1 MATRANQGN
10 QGGGNDDHP
19 NAGGGNQSNQGN
31 QGSQGGGNDD
41 HPNAGGGNQSN
52 QGNQGSQGGT
62 EDDETYGDDDGDGQ
76 YDSVQNQGN
85 QGNQGGGYG
94 GYDDEGFGGYVG
106 GATNDA
112 FGGNPNETTRG
123 NDGAGRD
130 ADGDGRSDSRRE
142 EGSQGVVLGVYSDGS
157 EYDLNRPLE
166 AAVLDTPITV
176 LDVPSTPT
184 YDNVREAEAAE
195 RLEQLLAD
203 PETREL
209 FEGLTEAEQM
219 AVLSEL
225 NRAQQEED
233 PPSADSVRDALTHS
247 DAAATLTPE
256 QRELLADQI
265 EGLLE
270 AGAGP
275 EGVLAAIE
283 QSEAVAHM
291 SVEQKTMLA
300 MDVLG
305 GGAQPASADTSGVA
319 APVENLLGGGTA
331 IERAQP
337 PEYWDQVKA
346 DYLKSPNAPED
357 ATEWRQ
363 EADAA
368 VARAVQEFREQGYSP
383 GALAAAER
391 TLREAVGSGQSEQ
404 EQSNIARM
412 KDLTRGQV
420 WTDTGEGYEQTD
432 PDADVQ
438 IGIDAQGNVV
448 GSTTSRPVPD
458 TEWDRFL
465 ASEEARLLA
474 ENAAR
479 RAGDPNNPID
489 QRAAAFGELKDV
501 AGPEGFSSAEFEAFA
516 ATGRLPDRLRPAT
529 VSGGGNQAAG
539 TEQLLSAGPDLPAPA
554 DGQSAASVE
563 RAFTPEFVAYAEK
576 YGLTPEQLQAGMD
589 DAEASGDFDG
599 VPRAYAEET
608 LAEADRTGETPSE
621 VLERKQ
627 EERAAALEAVAF
639 AQSDRM
645 GYLESKGYDGDA
657 IENMSQAEI
666 DTLID
671 VNVASDQQA
680 VAAAQSDRMGYLES
694 KGYDGDA
701 IENMSQAEI
710 DTLIDVNVASDQQ
723 AGAAAQSDVMGYLES
738 KGYDADTI
746 ENMSQA
752 EMMRLVDVNVAS
764 DRQAVSPAS
773 RGQADC
779 ERAVGGHGVSGGE
792 GLRRRHHREHEP
804 GGDGPLGAGQRGQR
818 QAGDGPCSVGGI
830 WGI

>member
-1 MATRANQGN
+1 M
-10 QGGGNDDHP
+10 
-19 NAGGGNQSNQGN
+19 
-31 QGSQGGGNDD
+31 
-41 HPNAGGGNQSN
+41 
-52 QGNQGSQGGT
+52 
-62 EDDETYGDDDGDGQ
+62 
-76 YDSVQNQGN
+76 
-85 QGNQGGGYG
+85 
-94 GYDDEGFGGYVG
+94 
-106 GATNDA
+106 
-112 FGGNPNETTRG
+112 
-123 NDGAGRD
+123 
-130 ADGDGRSDSRRE
+130 
-142 EGSQGVVLGVYSDGS
+142 
-157 EYDLNRPLE
+157 
-166 AAVLDTPITV
+166 
-176 LDVPSTPT
+176 
-184 YDNVREAEAAE
+184 
-195 RLEQLLAD
+195 
-203 PETREL
+203 
-209 FEGLTEAEQM
+209 
-219 AVLSEL
+219 
-225 NRAQQEED
+225 EED

-337 PEYWDQVKA
+337 PEYWDQVKT

-489 QRAAAFGELKDV
+489 QRAAAFRELKDV

-516 ATGRLPDRLRPAT
+516 ATGRLPDRLRPDT
-529 VSGGGNQAAG
+529 VLAGGGAMPADTATFLG
-539 TEQLLSAGPDLPAPA
+539 VGGDLTPGVISPGEARAMGRPDLAGYTKEVGA
-554 DGQSAASVE
+554 DGQVVAVP
-563 RAFTPEFVAYAEK
+563 PEGGYD
-576 YGLTPEQLQAGMD
+576 PQ
-589 DAEASGDFDG
+589 
-599 VPRAYAEET
+599 
-608 LAEADRTGETPSE
+608 
-621 VLERKQ
+621 
-627 EERAAALEAVAF
+627 AAAA
-639 AQSDRM
+639 
-645 GYLESKGYDGDA
+645 
-657 IENMSQAEI
+657 AE
-666 DTLID
+666 
-671 VNVASDQQA
+671 
-680 VAAAQSDRMGYLES
+680 AAQSWAADASALLES
-694 KGYDGDA
+694 QG
-701 IENMSQAEI
+701 I
-710 DTLIDVNVASDQQ
+710 DTSEMTDAQMAALVDPVVASAQRQHQRDV
-723 AGAAAQSDVMGYLES
+723 ATWAADASALLES
-738 KGYDADTI
+738 QGIDTSEMTDAQ
-746 ENMSQA
+746 MA
-752 EMMRLVDVNVAS
+752 ALVDPVA
-764 DRQAVSPAS
+764 AS
-773 RGQADC
+773 A
-779 ERAVGGHGVSGGE
+779 
-792 GLRRRHHREHEP
+792 
-804 GGDGPLGAGQRGQR
+804 QR
-818 QAGDGPCSVGGI
+818 QHQRDVATWAADASALLESQGI
-830 WGI
+830 DTSEMTDAQMAALVR